1 MFEQHT
7 DLNKIKLQFFINI
20 MTLILICWN
29 CYYILSKKSTIP
41 CLPLSYLWSG
51 LRESRLK
58 FVPGYRGPILTFLS
72 EAWAWFYRV
81 TGDKLNWP
89 AFQSTYLGFLVR
101 FFYLDPTKHTFT
113 LPPLILPVIGSHR
126 MLTKVCTRVQWADFN
141 FPVRSLGIVLSG
153 NWG

>member
-58 FVPGYRGPILTFLS
+58 FVPGYRRSILTFLS

-89 AFQSTYLGFLVR
+89 AFQSTYLGFLAR
-101 FFYLDPTKHTFT
+101 FSFFKSYQTYLY
-113 LPPLILPVIGSHR
+113 
-126 MLTKVCTRVQWADFN
+126 LTCPYLTYDWVSQNVD
-141 FPVRSLGIVLSG
+141 
-153 NWG
+153 

>member
-1 MFEQHT
+1 MNLNNKNKCSFLKKHEINL
-7 DLNKIKLQFFINI
+7 DLMKLLLLGKKII
-20 MTLILICWN
+20 
-29 CYYILSKKSTIP
+29 IP
-41 CLPLSYLWSG
+41 YLHLSYLWSG
-51 LRESRLK
+51 LRESGLK

-89 AFQSTYLGFLVR
+89 AFQSTYLGILAR
-101 FFYLDPTKHTFT
+101 FSCFKSYQTYLYLTCPA
-113 LPPLILPVIGSHR
+113 PILPMIGSHR
-126 MLTKVCTRVQWADFN
+126 MWTKVCTRVQLANFN